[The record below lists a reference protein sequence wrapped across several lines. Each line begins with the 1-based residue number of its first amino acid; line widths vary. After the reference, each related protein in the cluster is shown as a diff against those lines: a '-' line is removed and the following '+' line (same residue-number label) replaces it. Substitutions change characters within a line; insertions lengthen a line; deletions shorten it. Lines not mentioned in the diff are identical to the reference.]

1 MIQLNKQSAF
11 EVKITADKANMA
23 QQTKEPAKNQD
34 NADYQLSDKE
44 RNKLSSKGADQN
56 VEKATNSEM
65 PEYIA
70 KMIEQLKELKQR
82 LEEQKEQLTQLQ
94 AQSDQEDEAIQA
106 QIEAQANIVSSTQS
120 QVIALVQMISQAMKD
135 AGITDSGALV
145 SAIV

>member
-1 MIQLNKQSAF
+1 MIQLNKHSAF
-11 EVKITADKANMA
+11 YVKITAEKTNIAL
-23 QQTKEPAKNQD
+23 QTKDTTKNQD

-44 RNKLSSKGADQN
+44 RNKLSSKEAQQN

-70 KMIEQLKELKQR
+70 KMIEQLKELKQQ
-82 LEEQKEQLTQLQ
+82 LEEQKEQLSQLKTQY
-94 AQSDQEDEAIQA
+94 DPEDEVIQA

-120 QVIALVQMISQAMKD
+120 QVIALVQMIGQAMKD
-135 AGITDSGALV
+135 AGITDAGALV

>member
-1 MIQLNKQSAF
+1 MIQLNKHSAF
-11 EVKITADKANMA
+11 DIKITAEKTNIA
-23 QQTKEPAKNQD
+23 QQTKETTKNQD
-34 NADYQLSDKE
+34 NADYQLSDRE
-44 RNKLSSKGADQN
+44 RNKLSGKETQQN
-56 VEKATNSEM
+56 AEKTANSEM

-70 KMIEQLKELKQR
+70 KMIEQLKELKQL

-135 AGITDSGALV
+135 AGITDAGALV

>member
-1 MIQLNKQSAF
+1 MIQLNKHSAF
-11 EVKITADKANMA
+11 DVKIAAKKINVA
-23 QQTKEPAKNQD
+23 QQTKETTKNKD
-34 NADYQLSDKE
+34 NADYQLSDRE
-44 RNKLSSKGADQN
+44 RNKLSGKEADQN
-56 VEKATNSEM
+56 VEKTTNSEM

-70 KMIEQLKELKQR
+70 KMIEQLKELKQL

-135 AGITDSGALV
+135 AGITDAGALV

>member
-23 QQTKEPAKNQD
+23 QQTKEATKNQD
-34 NADYQLSDKE
+34 NADYQLSYKE
-44 RNKLSSKGADQN
+44 RNELSSKGAEQN
-56 VEKATNSEM
+56 AEKTANSEM

-70 KMIEQLKELKQR
+70 KMIEQLKELKQQ
-82 LEEQKEQLTQLQ
+82 LEQQKELLSQLKT
-94 AQSDQEDEAIQA
+94 QSDPEDEVIQA

-120 QVIALVQMISQAMKD
+120 QVVALVQMISQAMKD
-135 AGITDSGALV
+135 AGITDAGALV

>member
-11 EVKITADKANMA
+11 DVKITADKANMA
-23 QQTKEPAKNQD
+23 QQTKEPTKNQD

-44 RNKLSSKGADQN
+44 RNELSSKGADQN

-70 KMIEQLKELKQR
+70 KMREQLKELKQR

-135 AGITDSGALV
+135 AGITDAGALV

>member
-44 RNKLSSKGADQN
+44 RNKLSSKGAVQN
-56 VEKATNSEM
+56 VEKSTNSEM

-70 KMIEQLKELKQR
+70 KMIEQLKELKQQ
-82 LEEQKEQLTQLQ
+82 LEQQKERLTQLQ
-94 AQSDQEDEAIQA
+94 AQLDQEDEVIQA
-106 QIEAQANIVSSTQS
+106 QIEAQANVVSTIQSQIVS
-120 QVIALVQMISQAMKD
+120 LVQIISQAMKD
-135 AGITDSGALV
+135 AGVTDAGALV
-145 SAIV
+145 SAMV

>member
-34 NADYQLSDKE
+34 SADYQLSDKE
-44 RNKLSSKGADQN
+44 RNKLSSKEAQQN

-94 AQSDQEDEAIQA
+94 AQSDQEDEVLKA
-106 QIEAQANIVSSTQS
+106 QIEAQANIVSTIQS
-120 QVIALVQMISQAMKD
+120 QIVTLVQTISQAMKD
-135 AGITDSGALV
+135 AGVTDAGALV
-145 SAIV
+145 SAMV

>member
-1 MIQLNKQSAF
+1 VIQLNKHSAF
-11 EVKITADKANMA
+11 DIKITAEKTNTA
-23 QQTKEPAKNQD
+23 QQTKEKVKNQD
-34 NADYQLSDKE
+34 TADYQLSDRE
-44 RNKLSSKGADQN
+44 RNKLSGKETQQKA
-56 VEKATNSEM
+56 EKTTNSEI

-70 KMIEQLKELKQR
+70 KMIEQLKELKQL

-135 AGITDSGALV
+135 AGITDAGALV

>member
-1 MIQLNKQSAF
+1 MIQLNKHSAF
-11 EVKITADKANMA
+11 DIKITAEKTNIA
-23 QQTKEPAKNQD
+23 QQTKETTKNQD
-34 NADYQLSDKE
+34 NADYQLSDRE
-44 RNKLSSKGADQN
+44 RNKLSGKETQKNS
-56 VEKATNSEM
+56 EKTTNSEM

-70 KMIEQLKELKQR
+70 KMIEQLKELKQL

-106 QIEAQANIVSSTQS
+106 QI

-135 AGITDSGALV
+135 AGITDAGALV

>member
-1 MIQLNKQSAF
+1 MIQLNKHSAF

-44 RNKLSSKGADQN
+44 RNKLSSKEAQQN

-70 KMIEQLKELKQR
+70 KMIEQLKELKQQ

-120 QVIALVQMISQAMKD
+120 QVIALVQMIGQAMKD
-135 AGITDSGALV
+135 AGITDAGALV

>member
-1 MIQLNKQSAF
+1 MIQLNKHSAF
-11 EVKITADKANMA
+11 DIKITAEKTNIA
-23 QQTKEPAKNQD
+23 QQTKETTKNQD
-34 NADYQLSDKE
+34 NADYQLSDRE
-44 RNKLSSKGADQN
+44 RNKLSGKETQKNA
-56 VEKATNSEM
+56 EKTTNSEM

-70 KMIEQLKELKQR
+70 KMIEQLKELKQL

-135 AGITDSGALV
+135 AGITDAGALV

>member
-23 QQTKEPAKNQD
+23 QQTKEATKNQD

-70 KMIEQLKELKQR
+70 KMIEQLKELKQ
-82 LEEQKEQLTQLQ
+82 LLGEQKEQLTQLQ

-135 AGITDSGALV
+135 AGITDAGALV

>member
-1 MIQLNKQSAF
+1 MIQLNKHSAF

-44 RNKLSSKGADQN
+44 RNKLSSKEAQQN

-94 AQSDQEDEAIQA
+94 AQSDQEDEVLKA

-135 AGITDSGALV
+135 SGITDSGALV

>member
-1 MIQLNKQSAF
+1 MIQLNKHSAF
-11 EVKITADKANMA
+11 DVKITAEKTNIA
-23 QQTKEPAKNQD
+23 QQTKETTKNKD

-44 RNKLSSKGADQN
+44 RNKLSGKKAEQN
-56 VEKATNSEM
+56 AEKTASSEM

-70 KMIEQLKELKQR
+70 KMIEQLKELKQL

-120 QVIALVQMISQAMKD
+120 QVIALVQMIGQAMKD
-135 AGITDSGALV
+135 AGITDAGALV